1 MKKTGSFPRFNLLN
15 INYLVRGAWC
25 VVVAAGIACGSRK
38 PSAKV
43 EPEPP
48 KPPPTIPLPTAGL
61 AGERVAF
68 YPLTL
73 VAAEDSLHWDSL
85 VVANR
90 RATLT
95 RAESVIVT
103 LTMNRAPEVTWIP
116 PDTLRKAARRGV
128 GIATDP
134 DKMGSA
140 VLRDEKIDLVPQP
153 LSTQLRAMTALADS
167 RYALVPAALVYKKK
181 KHMPEAPLL
190 VATAELSIS
199 MVDVRKNQVVW
210 RTVARGDGSDPWT
223 SLTAAVK
230 GLTPGLP

>member
-1 MKKTGSFPRFNLLN
+1 MKKPGRFPRFNLLN

-25 VVVAAGIACGSRK
+25 VVVAVGVACGSRK

-43 EPEPP
+43 EPAEPP
-48 KPPPTIPLPTAGL
+48 PPPPTLPLPTAGL

-68 YPLTL
+68 YPLTI

-85 VVANR
+85 VANR

-103 LTMNRAPEVTWIP
+103 LTLNRAPEVNWIP
-116 PDTLRKAARRGV
+116 PDTLRKAARRAI

-140 VLRDEKIDLVPQP
+140 VLRDEKLDLVPSP
-153 LSTQLRAMTALADS
+153 LATQLRALTALADS

-181 KHMPEAPLL
+181 KPMPEAPLL
-190 VATAELSIS
+190 VATAELSIA
-199 MVDVRKNQVVW
+199 MVDVRKNQIVW